1 MMRDIDKALAD
12 ISSIKSQLAAGT
24 MFRGFGPAVMALTGL
39 IALSV
44 AAVQA
49 WVSPPA
55 TPQTYV
61 AAWVITAGAAIMLS
75 GVEVIARTRRQHGG
89 LADAILINAL
99 EQFLPA
105 AFAGIAL
112 TAVIWTFA
120 PAVLWTLPGLWQVLV
135 SLGLFAAGRTLPRE
149 VRWVAGW
156 YMVTGC
162 AALALTA
169 SSPALNPWVMG
180 LPFGI
185 GQLALAAVLKFAYG
199 EYPANDR

>member
-1 MMRDIDKALAD
+1 
-12 ISSIKSQLAAGT
+12 
-24 MFRGFGPAVMALTGL
+24 
-39 IALSV
+39 
-44 AAVQA
+44 
-49 WVSPPA
+49 
-55 TPQTYV
+55 
-61 AAWVITAGAAIMLS
+61 MLS

-180 LPFGI
+180 LPFGV

>member
-1 MMRDIDKALAD
+1 MKDVNRALAD
-12 ISSIKSQLAAGT
+12 ISDIKNQLAAGT
-24 MFRGFGPAVMALTGL
+24 MFRGFGPAVMAITGVL
-39 IALSV
+39 ALAV
-44 AAVQA
+44 AAIQS

-55 TPQTYV
+55 TAYAFT
-61 AAWVITAGAAIMLS
+61 ASWVITAIAAATLS
-75 GVEVIARTRRQHGG
+75 AVEVVARTRRQHGG

-112 TAVIWTFA
+112 TAVIWTVA
-120 PAVLWTLPGLWQVLV
+120 PAVLWILPGLWQVLV
-135 SLGLFAAGRTLPRE
+135 ALGLFAAGRTLPRE

-156 YMVTGC
+156 YMITGP
-162 AALALTA
+162 AVLMLTA
-169 SSPALNPWVMG
+169 SSTGLNPWAMG

-185 GQLALAAVLKFAYG
+185 GQLALAAVLRFAYG

>member
-1 MMRDIDKALAD
+1 MRDIDKALAD

-39 IALSV
+39 LAFAV
-44 AAVQA
+44 AGVQA
-49 WVSPPA
+49 WASPPA
-55 TPQTYV
+55 TPQAYV
-61 AAWVITAGAAIMLS
+61 ADWVITAAAAIMLS

-112 TAVIWTFA
+112 TAVFWTFA

-156 YMVTGC
+156 YMITGC

-169 SSPALNPWVMG
+169 SSPSLNPWIMG
-180 LPFGI
+180 LPFGV